1 MHFHHVLLFFFRKRK
16 RKPQTCQTFTVTML
30 YKNPSANDGSR
41 SFVLVISRMVLGFGG
56 STKLMTSERK
66 HCSGQTHVTRHTRL
80 QKDCLFI
87 IQAFTTIRIS
97 WDMKEVLILFL
108 FFGNIKADNT
118 SLTTRQKL
126 LKLGQEVLPHPPYL
140 SNPATSDFRSLQ
152 NSLRGSR
159 FSSDEAADQ
168 HLVQFFRRYRHELL

>member
-1 MHFHHVLLFFFRKRK
+1 MHFRHVLLFFFRKRK

-108 FFGNIKADNT
+108 FFGNIKAFVFRHAHV
-118 SLTTRQKL
+118 RQHKFD
-126 LKLGQEVLPHPPYL
+126 HP
-140 SNPATSDFRSLQ
+140 SKVIKAWTGSVATPTILI
-152 NSLRGSR
+152 
-159 FSSDEAADQ
+159 
-168 HLVQFFRRYRHELL
+168 